1 MTGQGEGQEGDQHHE
16 WGEAVPASSG
26 RPKPG
31 DIITESGLA
40 MAPGPL
46 VGHDV
51 STPLEEDEPEGT
63 IPPGPLWAMKERR
76 HTQWHLLP
84 AHERHDRI
92 RECLEADDYTLYCID
107 DGRHHAMIG
116 RRVGSSPSGCEYTLL
131 GRISRQRYEELRDE
145 VVPVANCFET
155 ADEMRLCGVVVEED
169 TRSSNVFDVAS
180 YDSIDD
186 APGELPAGFAI
197 PAIPPG
203 VGDHRLRVMSSSS
216 ELSSAG

>member
-1 MTGQGEGQEGDQHHE
+1 MTGQGDGQQDDPVHE
-16 WGEAVPASSG
+16 WGEAVPTSTG
-26 RPKPG
+26 PPKPG
-31 DIITESGLA
+31 DIITESDLA
-40 MAPGPL
+40 ISPGPL

-116 RRVGSSPSGCEYTLL
+116 RRVGSSPSGGEYTLI

-145 VVPVANCFET
+145 VVLLVNCFDT
-155 ADEMRLCGVVVEED
+155 ATEMRLCGVDVEED
-169 TRSSNVFDVAS
+169 IRSSNVFDVAN

-186 APGELPAGFAI
+186 VPEDYRPGSPF
-197 PAIPPG
+197 
-203 VGDHRLRVMSSSS
+203 HRFPQDL
-216 ELSSAG
+216 EITAYD